1 MSTRPLLIV
10 LASTVYLVGATE
22 FMLAPMLTP
31 LAEAFRT
38 TPAHA
43 AWLVS
48 SYACA
53 YAVAAPWI
61 GLLGDRLD
69 RRRVLLPALLVFALD
84 GVALTLAPSLA
95 AATLFRVIGGLA
107 SAALVPTTFAL
118 IAEVTPAPR
127 RAGAMGLVLLG
138 MTLGIATGPPLA
150 GLLTARFDWRA
161 PFLATAAGC
170 LLAFTAARRL
180 IPTCA
185 AHNSSRPHASP
196 LDAPPPHARDIDRRS
211 TWTSLRAL
219 THGAL
224 VRPLIAKGL
233 WLASAVA
240 GFLLSG
246 ELLRARAGLDT
257 AQIGGIVS
265 IFGLGLGAGNAL
277 VGRLERWLE
286 RHETVQLAG
295 IALASAALVICYM
308 RPPTIVNRVG
318 LPPLAWPLAGL
329 GLLGLA
335 LGFTAPASAALL
347 TTRAGAD
354 TGLVLAVSESVNN
367 IVLLALLPIA
377 AALLAHGTSAGVGL
391 LLVSGQLLAASIL
404 WLDRR
409 WTRAAVMPDGEVAR
423 SGGDARESMPP
434 RRG

>member
-118 IAEVTPAPR
+118 IAEATPAPR

-138 MTLGIATGPPLA
+138 MTLGIATGPTVA

-170 LLAFTAARRL
+170 LLVFAAAQRL
-180 IPTCA
+180 IPA
-185 AHNSSRPHASP
+185 SASP
-196 LDAPPPHARDIDRRS
+196 RDARDIDRRS
-211 TWTSLRAL
+211 AWESLRAL

-246 ELLRARAGLDT
+246 ELLRVRAGLDT

-277 VGRLERWLE
+277 VGRLERRLE

-308 RPPTIVNRVG
+308 PPAIIERVG

-367 IVLLALLPIA
+367 GVLLALLPIA
-377 AALLAHGTSAGVGL
+377 AALLARGTPAGVGL

-409 WTRAAVMPDGEVAR
+409 WTRAAVMPDGDIAR
-423 SGGDARESMPP
+423 SRGHARESMSP